1 MIGGALAQLLRS
13 QGWEGTGAS
22 LQMFLVQAA
31 LCGFVPTALAS
42 HFFPHQVQCIV
53 GYILVVSYPED

>member
-31 LCGFVPTALAS
+31 LCDLVPTALAS
-42 HFFPHQVQCIV
+42 HFFPIKSRV
-53 GYILVVSYPED
+53 